1 MDSSRFTVPQDLF
14 EAWEIKEKKAL
25 ISAPQEKLEAEKRT
39 EYWILSTYQAENLLN
54 P

>member
-25 ISAPQEKLEAEKRT
+25 ISAPQEKLEAEKKDRV
-39 EYWILSTYQAENLLN
+39 LN
-54 P
+54 FVHIPTRKSA